1 MRRFFFVPVLALA
14 AFLLLAPT
22 QLRADGFD
30 NFTFTDVASDNS
42 FSLVMTWQLPSNPTP
57 DPAIPGAGFEL
68 YSVNVSQI
76 LDGVDQGIVIDS
88 MAFTNANTSEL
99 PWQFLDL
106 YASLSGSGSMYSGD
120 ESSPTFL
127 PGTYSGVDFVNL
139 DLNGAPSN
147 ATLSIV
153 STPEPSS
160 ILMLM
165 IGFLALAG
173 ILTAKKAIASV
184 SLNPPDQTAALPP
197 ARRRFFLRIH
207 LACQISP
214 PTVK

>member
-1 MRRFFFVPVLALA
+1 
-14 AFLLLAPT
+14 
-22 QLRADGFD
+22 
-30 NFTFTDVASDNS
+30 VASDNS

-57 DPAIPGAGFEL
+57 DLVIPGAGFEL
-68 YSVNVSQI
+68 LAVNVSKI
-76 LDGVDQGIVIDS
+76 LDGVDQGIVVDS
-88 MAFTNANTSEL
+88 MAFTNPNTSGL

-106 YASLSGSGSMYSGD
+106 SASLSGSGIMYSGN

-127 PGTYSGVDFVNL
+127 PGTYTGVDLLNL
-139 DLNGAPSN
+139 DLSGAPSN

-173 ILTAKKAIASV
+173 ILTAKRAIA
-184 SLNPPDQTAALPP
+184 
-197 ARRRFFLRIH
+197 
-207 LACQISP
+207 
-214 PTVK
+214 